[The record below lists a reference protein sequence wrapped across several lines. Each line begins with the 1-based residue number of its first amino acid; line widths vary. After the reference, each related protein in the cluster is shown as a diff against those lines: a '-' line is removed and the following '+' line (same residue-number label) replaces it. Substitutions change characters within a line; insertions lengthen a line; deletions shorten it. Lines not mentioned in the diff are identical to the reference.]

1 MTSSRT
7 PDGEPRDPADE
18 LENPREHLGDVSQAV
33 QDFSSEQEGYHKTLK
48 PRQLQMIAIGG
59 AIGTGLFLGAGG
71 RLEQGGPLLVFVYA
85 LCGFFAFLVLRALGE
100 LVLHRPSSGSFV
112 SYAREFYGEKMA
124 YVAGWMYFLNW
135 AMTAIVD
142 STAIALYVKYWSA
155 FSAAPQWLLALI
167 ALVVVVGLNLI
178 SVKVFGEMEFWFA
191 LIKVAALVA
200 FLLVGIVVLAFGW
213 PTDQGPTGFAMLA
226 ENGWLLPNGI
236 ATIGFAIVLVQG
248 VVFAYA
254 AIELVGTAAGETPNP
269 EKIMPRAIN
278 SVVYRIVIFYCGSIL
293 ILALLLPSHAYSGS
307 ESPFVTV
314 FSHLGSPEL
323 GAVIGSIM
331 NFVVLTAALSSLN
344 AGMYSTG
351 RILHS
356 MAQTGA
362 APAFTG
368 RMNKRGVPY
377 GGILLT
383 AAIGVLGVFLN
394 LIVPEQAF
402 NIVVNVA
409 SLGIVTS
416 WAMII
421 LCQIQLR
428 RWALQG
434 RLERPTFRLFGAPF
448 TAYLTLAF
456 LVAVVVLMAFD
467 YPTGTFTVAS
477 LVIIVP
483 LLVLGWFL
491 GRGRIL
497 EIARERQGYTGA
509 FPVVAKRPG
518 HEKRR

>member
-1 MTSSRT
+1 MST
-7 PDGEPRDPADE
+7 PHDPADE

-33 QDFSSEQEGYHKTLK
+33 QDFSSEQEGYHKSLSS
-48 PRQLQMIAIGG
+48 RQLQMIAIGG

-71 RLEQGGPLLVFVYA
+71 RLHDGGPLLVIVYA
-85 LCGFFAFLVLRALGE
+85 VCGFFAFLVLRALGE

-142 STAIALYVKYWSA
+142 STAVALYVKYWSL
-155 FSAAPQWLLALI
+155 FSSVPQWLLALI
-167 ALVVVVGLNLI
+167 ALVVVVSLNLI
-178 SVKVFGEMEFWFA
+178 SVRVFGEMEFWFA
-191 LIKVAALVA
+191 LIKVGALVA
-200 FLLVGIVVLAFGW
+200 FLVVGIIVLAAGW
-213 PTDQGPTGFAMLA
+213 PTDVGPTGIAMLSQ
-226 ENGWLLPNGI
+226 NGWLLPHGV
-236 ATIGFAIVLVQG
+236 ATIAMAIVLVQG

-254 AIELVGTAAGETPNP
+254 GVELVGTAAGETENP

-278 SVVYRIVIFYCGSIL
+278 SVVFRIAVFYCGSVL
-293 ILALLLPSHAYSGS
+293 LLALLLPASAYSADQ
-307 ESPFVTV
+307 SPFVTF
-314 FSHLGSPEL
+314 FSHLGGPEL
-323 GAVIGSIM
+323 SAIIGSIM

-362 APAFTG
+362 SPRFTA
-368 RMNKRGVPY
+368 RMNTRGVPY

-402 NIVVNVA
+402 NIVLNVA

-416 WAMII
+416 WGMIV
-421 LCQIQLR
+421 LCQMQLR
-428 RWALQG
+428 RWALRG
-434 RLERPTFRLFGAPF
+434 VYTRPSFRLFGAPF
-448 TAYLTLAF
+448 TAWLTLAF
-456 LVAVVVLMAFD
+456 LVAVLVLMAFD
-467 YPTGTFTVAS
+467 YPTGTWTVAS
-477 LVIIVP
+477 LVIIIP
-483 LLVLGWFL
+483 LLVIGWYAQ
-491 GRGRIL
+491 RSRIL
-497 EIARERQGYTGA
+497 AIAAERQGHTGA
-509 FPVVAKRPG
+509 HPVIAARRPG
-518 HEKRR
+518 RPGDPGDPGAR

>member
-1 MTSSRT
+1 MST
-7 PDGEPRDPADE
+7 PHDPADE
-18 LENPREHLGDVSQAV
+18 LENGREHLGDVSQAV
-33 QDFSSEQEGYHKTLK
+33 QDFASEQEGYHKGLSA
-48 PRQLQMIAIGG
+48 RQLQMIAIGG

-85 LCGFFAFLVLRALGE
+85 ICGFFAFLVLRALGE

-142 STAIALYVKYWSA
+142 STAIALYVKYWTLFTSV
-155 FSAAPQWLLALI
+155 PQWLLALI
-167 ALVVVVGLNLI
+167 ALVVVVSLNLI

-191 LIKVAALVA
+191 LIKVGALVA
-200 FLLVGIVVLAFGW
+200 FLIVGIVVLAAGW
-213 PTDQGPTGFAMLA
+213 PTDLGPTGVAMLA
-226 ENGWLLPNGI
+226 ENGGFLPHGV
-236 ATIGFAIVLVQG
+236 ATIAMAIVLVQG

-254 AIELVGTAAGETPNP
+254 GVELVGIAAGETANP

-278 SVVYRIVIFYCGSIL
+278 SVVFRIAVFYCGSVL
-293 ILALLLPSHAYSGS
+293 LLALLLPSSAYSAS
-307 ESPFVTV
+307 ESPFVTF
-314 FSHLGSPEL
+314 FSHLGGPQLS
-323 GAVIGSIM
+323 AIVGSVM

-368 RMNKRGVPY
+368 RMNTRGVPY

-394 LIVPEQAF
+394 LVVPKQAF
-402 NIVVNVA
+402 DIVLNVA
-409 SLGIVTS
+409 ALGIITS
-416 WAMII
+416 WGMII
-421 LCQIQLR
+421 LCQMQLR
-428 RWALQG
+428 RWSLQG
-434 RLERPTFRLFGAPF
+434 RMARPSFRLFGAPF

-456 LVAVVVLMAFD
+456 LVLVLVLMAFD
-467 YPTGTFTVAS
+467 YPTGTWTVAS
-477 LVIIVP
+477 LVVIIP
-483 LLVLGWFL
+483 LLIIGWYAQ
-491 GRGRIL
+491 RGRIL
-497 EIARERQGYTGA
+497 EIAQKREGYTGA
-509 FPVVAKRPG
+509 HPVVASRRRP
-518 HEKRR
+518 RPPRPPRP

>member
-1 MTSSRT
+1 MTQH
-7 PDGEPRDPADE
+7 DPADE
-18 LENPREHLGDVSQAV
+18 LENNREHVGDMSQAV
-33 QDFSSEQEGYHKTLK
+33 QDFASEQEGYHKSLK
-48 PRQLQMIAIGG
+48 PRQVQMIAIGG

-71 RLEQGGPLLVFVYA
+71 RLEQGGPILVFVYA

-142 STAIALYVKYWSA
+142 STAIALYVKYWSV
-155 FSAAPQWLLALI
+155 FTSVPQWLLALI
-167 ALVVVVGLNLI
+167 ALVVVVSLNLI

-191 LIKVAALVA
+191 LIKVTALVL
-200 FLLVGIVVLAFGW
+200 FLIVGIVVLAFGW
-213 PTDQGPTGFAMLA
+213 PTDQGATGLEMLA
-226 ENGWLLPNGI
+226 QNGGLLPHGF
-236 ATIGFAIVLVQG
+236 ATIGMAIVLIQG

-254 AIELVGTAAGETPNP
+254 GVELVGIAAGETEHP

-278 SVVYRIVIFYCGSIL
+278 SVVLRIAVFYCGSVL
-293 ILALLLPSHAYSGS
+293 LLSLLLPSHVYSAD
-307 ESPFVTV
+307 ESPFVTF

-323 GAVIGSIM
+323 SAVIGSIM

-362 APAFTG
+362 SPTFTG

-383 AAIGVLGVFLN
+383 GSIGILGVFLN
-394 LIVPEQAF
+394 LIVPEEAF
-402 NIVVNVA
+402 SIVVNVA
-409 SLGIVTS
+409 SLGIITS
-416 WAMII
+416 WGMIVI
-421 LCQIQLR
+421 CQMQLR

-434 RLERPTFRLFGAPF
+434 KLVRPAFRLFGAPY
-448 TAYLTLAF
+448 TAWLTLAF
-456 LVAVVVLMAFD
+456 LAAVLVLMAFD

-477 LVIIVP
+477 LIIIIP
-483 LLVLGWFL
+483 LLVLGWFAQ
-491 GRGRIL
+491 RKRIL
-497 EIARERQGYTGA
+497 AIAQAREGFTGTHPIIA
-509 FPVVAKRPG
+509 ARPGLDPKRPPR
-518 HEKRR
+518 E